1 MNYFKGKP
9 KTVNLGQGIAIVLHA
24 IRGLVGIFFLA
35 TGLSGLA
42 AAADPMTQAVQG
54 PITLAHAIEISLAN
68 NPELA
73 AARYAVNE
81 DGAERDIAV
90 GARLPEVRLQGGYSF
105 YREPR
110 LIKPR
115 RPGTSE
121 VLSFTDELL
130 YGDFVLT
137 MPLFTGGRL
146 RNRVVATEL
155 ITQARWE
162 QLLYN
167 RTELVFNVSSVF
179 YSMLGQREVINSLV
193 YSRRALEQHH
203 RKTRELLE
211 AQKAA
216 RVDLLR
222 TEVRL
227 ADIDQQQIRERNRLK
242 IQGYLLTSLLGLQ
255 GNNEPLEIEGE
266 LTLTDVVVTR
276 NEALAIAFRNRQDY
290 QSLRSEVGA
299 QQKLVDIA
307 RGERLPDLWLRGSYG
322 DRWATDSSKHN
333 EVGEL
338 GMLVDVSL
346 FEGGRIEARIRREAN
361 RLGIQREALRKL
373 ELQIQ
378 LEVETANS
386 NIESTHARVAVTQ
399 KAIEQAKESLR
410 IEIEKYDLGKGAII
424 DV

>member
-242 IQGYLLTSLLGLQ
+242 IQGYLLASLLGLQ